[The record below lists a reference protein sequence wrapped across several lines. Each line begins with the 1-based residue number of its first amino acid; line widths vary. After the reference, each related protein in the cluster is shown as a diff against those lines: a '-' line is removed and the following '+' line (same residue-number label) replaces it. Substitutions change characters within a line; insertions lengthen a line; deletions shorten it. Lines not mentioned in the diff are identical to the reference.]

1 MSGDKESELRPAKGK
16 VSVARLAH
24 TVLRVKRLL
33 REEVKTRSYS
43 GLKHDP
49 RFWSDML
56 QKFDLSHCYTSQEN
70 AATRL
75 EDQKALTSWAKEYG
89 AGELNSFG
97 KMAGTRQASEQTR
110 ILYEYYDL
118 TDARINRLFNSFD
131 ANKNGK
137 LSSDE
142 FIVGL
147 ALQGILPHGEGEGLT
162 ELAHDVKRSKSRE
175 GGNASVRDLSGKF
188 ASSVLRRQSSSEVV
202 ATSADD
208 AEQAADSMHVEA
220 VFKES
225 TNYKL
230 MEDLFAAVDE
240 DQDQYVNKNEF
251 RMCVQRLK
259 LSMLLDTAMEIDT
272 RLALTNSEENAN
284 PTNMAL
290 IDYGPTAVAFGN
302 YPMDKD
308 DLESFLFGVR
318 PQQYKMTWISVSPSR
333 ENSTCGVDP
342 LVILRL
348 AVKYRLH
355 PLAIHDA
362 MTLGEQ
368 GPQVDEY
375 GGKFIFIILP
385 AIRITKE
392 TETEWRECSAK
403 RANFSRKLGAR
414 EDDLDDVEFE
424 EIYGTTPLEIALE
437 IQAFGMFVCA
447 KAPYDSVISIED
459 GWHPFNIDYD
469 TTPGVAASIAAER
482 KMSARPGL
490 FTGIIEDLA
499 DDFSFQRQGN
509 SLTLMYTMIK
519 TALAEVE
526 SVTGAYQTRL
536 SWFQLQL
543 QRQEWQLEREYIRQ
557 LLKTQRELEKL
568 VQVIRPCSSVLKHL
582 ITLLGLDR
590 FKAMDSDQL
599 SEIKTYLEDSLDQFE
614 VIVDDLVALSA
625 VCKSY
630 YVEYDTYQDQRMN
643 RVLYVLTLVT
653 TLCVP
658 LQTMTGLYGMNFIED
673 SGRPSLPE
681 LTWGTTWG
689 YGVFFWGTAIGLT
702 VFFFCMM
709 ACCGDIVETGY
720 ARKCCIRCCP
730 CMSCCCAKKRRRR
743 RRRRRQQML

>member
-1 MSGDKESELRPAKGK
+1 MPGRTDNQVKNRFNSTLRRLIASQKKDGSAGSTSATSARDASSSPRKAPSRPQSRLGDNRSDGVNAPSTPSRSKRERSLSPGETVEQAGSPKRSRDRSSKLAEKRGNVGDSRIDVPRKSDKKKDSKKKKSSHIRNEDKPSAKKYCKLHGKNHTHDTAECKVLSNRSENGSKNKTWKRDANKSKDNTKKE
-16 VSVARLAH
+16 LAAFIPQ
-24 TVLRVKRLL
+24 TIK
-33 REEVKTRSYS
+33 K
-43 GLKHDP
+43 
-49 RFWSDML
+49 
-56 QKFDLSHCYTSQEN
+56 
-70 AATRL
+70 
-75 EDQKALTSWAKEYG
+75 
-89 AGELNSFG
+89 ELNSFG

-147 ALQGILPHGEGEGLT
+147 ALQGILPHGDGEGLT

-208 AEQAADSMHVEA
+208 SEQAADSMHVEA

-392 TETEWRECSAK
+392 TETDWRECSA
-403 RANFSRKLGAR
+403 
-414 EDDLDDVEFE
+414 
-424 EIYGTTPLEIALE
+424 
-437 IQAFGMFVCA
+437 
-447 KAPYDSVISIED
+447 
-459 GWHPFNIDYD
+459 
-469 TTPGVAASIAAER
+469 
-482 KMSARPGL
+482 
-490 FTGIIEDLA
+490 
-499 DDFSFQRQGN
+499 
-509 SLTLMYTMIK
+509 
-519 TALAEVE
+519 
-526 SVTGAYQTRL
+526 
-536 SWFQLQL
+536 
-543 QRQEWQLEREYIRQ
+543 
-557 LLKTQRELEKL
+557 
-568 VQVIRPCSSVLKHL
+568 
-582 ITLLGLDR
+582 
-590 FKAMDSDQL
+590 
-599 SEIKTYLEDSLDQFE
+599 
-614 VIVDDLVALSA
+614 
-625 VCKSY
+625 
-630 YVEYDTYQDQRMN
+630 
-643 RVLYVLTLVT
+643 
-653 TLCVP
+653 
-658 LQTMTGLYGMNFIED
+658 
-673 SGRPSLPE
+673 
-681 LTWGTTWG
+681 
-689 YGVFFWGTAIGLT
+689 
-702 VFFFCMM
+702 
-709 ACCGDIVETGY
+709 
-720 ARKCCIRCCP
+720 
-730 CMSCCCAKKRRRR
+730 
-743 RRRRRQQML
+743 